1 MSTRHG
7 LLALLAQGPRH
18 GYQLRVG
25 VRGVHGGDP
34 AAQHRPGLHDA
45 DPAGADG
52 LVTQG
57 EQDEQG
63 RVVYSIT
70 EAGRRELERWF
81 ATPVVHADRP
91 RDELV
96 IKLAMAVTTPGVDA
110 RAVDPRPAHR
120 DDAPPAGA
128 DQAKRD
134 GERTGGHGTAYRLVL
149 DSLIFQAEAEQRW
162 LDHCEALLAPGPA
175 TPRPTTEEER

>member
-1 MSTRHG
+1 MSTRHA

-18 GYQLRVG
+18 GYQLRVEFESATG
-25 VRGVHGGDP
+25 TT
-34 AAQHRPGLHDA
+34 RPLNIGQVYTTLTRLER
-45 DPAGADG
+45 DG

-81 ATPVVHADRP
+81 ATPVVPADRP

-96 IKLAMAVTTPGVDA
+96 VKLAMAVTTPGVDA
-110 RAVDPRPAHR
+110 RAVIRRQRTATMR
-120 DDAPPAGA
+120 RL
-128 DQAKRD
+128 QELTRAKRD